1 MVAIFYYCFIG
12 SFPEAFDCHFSLRFS
27 LSTPISW
34 AIVVY
39 SLSYYVTRH
48 MAEADVQFGDG
59 IRPVK
64 TTQSRT
70 FDVENDASLA
80 RQGANFDSEER
91 ALKITT
97 DDLSRKHKQVC

>member
-1 MVAIFYYCFIG
+1 
-12 SFPEAFDCHFSLRFS
+12 
-27 LSTPISW
+27 
-34 AIVVY
+34 
-39 SLSYYVTRH
+39 

-59 IRPVK
+59 VRPVK

-80 RQGANFDSEER
+80 RQGANSDSEER

-97 DDLSRKHKQVC
+97 DDLSRKHKQVCLHNHLIAAKLTLERRTQDGYL